1 MSGPEVP
8 RRVYLH
14 VGMPTCDTAF
24 LQAALTANRKA
35 LEEAGFLFSA
45 GGGEKQMLR
54 AALDV
59 RGNHKAWGRK
69 RSDVEGTWDRL
80 CRKARRHEGT
90 TVISHELLAA
100 ATPRQIASAQSMLTG
115 LDVHVVVT
123 ARDLGRQLTAAWQ
136 DGVTH
141 GRTADFETFRGRVM
155 SDSREHEDAQQF
167 WAAQD
172 LPGVLSRWAS
182 RLPAENV
189 HVVCHPPQSAD
200 ATQLW
205 CRFADVIGFDPDAFD
220 PSGPPSAS
228 SSLGAVQIDLL
239 RQVNA
244 ALDGRLV
251 QQHYYGVVH
260 QYFTK
265 GLLAQHRSNGP
276 ELPLDL
282 YDDLTAIGER
292 WVKEID
298 SAGYTVHGDL
308 TELIPT
314 PPQQPGP
321 HPDEVDRRA
330 EATTAAAVVADLL
343 VEVDRLQ
350 TEVAGLESDKKSA
363 KKKRK
368 LLKRRNSGCLPGEC
382 LPRGGDLHIERQVA
396 LDAGALEPVAAV
408 EAEETGI
415 VGVNH
420 DHFPAPGVGDP
431 DDRLQGLPEQLS
443 ADLGVDVLAQIDL
456 HRELA

>member
-1 MSGPEVP
+1 
-8 RRVYLH
+8 
-14 VGMPTCDTAF
+14 MPNCDTAF
-24 LQAALTANRKA
+24 LQATLTANRKA
-35 LEEAGFLFSA
+35 LGEAGFLFSA

-100 ATPRQIASAQSMLTG
+100 ATPRQIASAQSMLAG

-136 DGVTH
+136 DGVAH
-141 GRTADFETFRGRVM
+141 GRTADFEAFRTRVL
-155 SDSREHEDAQQF
+155 SDSHEHEEAQPF

-172 LPGVLSRWAS
+172 VPGVLSRWAS

-189 HVVCHPPQSAD
+189 HVVCHPSHSAD
-200 ATQLW
+200 ASELW
-205 CRFADVIGFDPDAFD
+205 RRFAGVIGFDPDAFD
-220 PSGPPSAS
+220 PSGLPSAS
-228 SSLGAVQIDLL
+228 SSLGVVQIDLL

-251 QQHYYGVVH
+251 QPNYGRVLH
-260 QYFTK
+260 EYFTK
-265 GLLAQHRSNGP
+265 GLLAQHRSLGP
-276 ELPLDL
+276 ELPLEM

-308 TELIPT
+308 TALIPT
-314 PPQQPGP
+314 PPPQPGP
-321 HPDEVDRRA
+321 RPDEVDMPA
-330 EATTAAAVVADLL
+330 EVTTAAAVVADLL

-350 TEVAGLESDKKSA
+350 SEVAGLESDKKSA

-368 LLKRRNSGCLPGEC
+368 LLKRQL
-382 LPRGGDLHIERQVA
+382 V
-396 LDAGALEPVAAV
+396 GAH
-408 EAEETGI
+408 
-415 VGVNH
+415 N
-420 DHFPAPGVGDP
+420 
-431 DDRLQGLPEQLS
+431 
-443 ADLGVDVLAQIDL
+443 
-456 HRELA
+456 